1 MAKAHAGE
9 GGGGSLGPSSTY
21 NLRDEYSDSGWYKS
35 WPYAFVANINDTQK
49 MFYLPI
55 SPQNLNITTN
65 FATNIIATLHSTVEE
80 HSEVRYYDI
89 VIQGTTGF
97 VPLYSKESNFSNST
111 AASKNRRAN
120 YGGSIIQ
127 SDAAG
132 GFMKKT
138 IGLMQAAANSASD
151 ILMPRVHE
159 AGVFTDNNG
168 YVAFHNFYRFLLK
181 HKASITNTTKRSK
194 NPPLLFLNY
203 KDNNQYSCVIQRFT
217 LERNAE
223 NPMLY
228 NYQIQMRAYNL
239 QTISK
244 PINASTL
251 TNRYEL
257 MGLKETSKSLAAKI
271 AEKVRLAK
279 NGVNA
284 ARNLVGSVG
293 R

>member
-1 MAKAHAGE
+1 VVKEAY
-9 GGGGSLGPSSTY
+9 T
-21 NLRDEYSDSGWYKS
+21 LRDGKNIVDKSQTEGDQDKGWYKS
-35 WPYAFVANINDTQK
+35 WPYAFVANINDKQK
-49 MFYLPI
+49 VFYLPI

-97 VPLYSKESNFSNST
+97 VPLYNKESNFSSPMNLKTSINSR
-111 AASKNRRAN
+111 KN

-132 GFMKKT
+132 GFMRRT
-138 IGLMQAAANSASD
+138 MALAQAAANSASD
-151 ILMPRVHE
+151 LLIPRVHE

-168 YVAFHNFYRFLLK
+168 YVAFHNLYRFLLK
-181 HKASITNTTKRSK
+181 HKTSITNTTKRSET
-194 NPPLLFLNY
+194 PPLLFLNY
-203 KDNNQYSCVIQRFT
+203 KDNNQYSCVVQRFT

-228 NYQIQMRAYNL
+228 NYQIQMRGYDL
-239 QTISK
+239 KTIAK
-244 PINASTL
+244 RLEDEGGL

-257 MGLKETSKSLAAKI
+257 LGLKETSKSLAAKL
-271 AEKVRLAK
+271 AAKVRLAK